1 MASKPAVSLVFLQF
15 QKYHTKML
23 CELTKPFKGPETER
37 RELLQRSNIK
47 DIVPVEDSQINKAKR
62 FAKQQ
67 RSNALVCV

>member
-47 DIVPVEDSQINKAKR
+47 DIVPVED
-62 FAKQQ
+62 
-67 RSNALVCV
+67 